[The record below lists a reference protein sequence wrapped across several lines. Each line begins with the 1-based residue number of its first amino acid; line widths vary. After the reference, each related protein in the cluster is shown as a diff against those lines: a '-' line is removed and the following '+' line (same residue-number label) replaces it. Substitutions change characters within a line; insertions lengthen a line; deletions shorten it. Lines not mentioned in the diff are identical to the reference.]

1 MSKENVFVI
10 DDPSLIG
17 WVEDGVTSDGD
28 PVWKWDQEGASDS
41 TGAGMIICSE
51 TELPPVNERVTG
63 MQWLDSERSNVYVW
77 DDDKWLMF
85 PATGGQG
92 ADGAPGEVEEAP
104 DDGKQYVRESKDWSE
119 LVIPDGGTGSSVH
132 IGEAPPADPQEGQQW
147 MEVPAD
153 GDATMWI
160 YDGDK
165 WLQQPGGK
173 DGADGQ
179 NGADGNIADATE
191 QGVIATWDNTSQ
203 QWTPN
208 DNIIVYPSGTFT
220 SSGNAEITGQYLLQ
234 RESGNLFLSIAR
246 YWDGI
251 NGSPLNGTKGDILAI
266 GNTGGDGL
274 VFANGDAER
283 MRINADGKVI
293 TGDNIVIQDKAGGV
307 GALTELTFV
316 NSDVVTG
323 QSGRA
328 AIQAERVSDPSGGFD
343 GSTLSFITTNGGDT
357 AEFDARMTIDAEGNV
372 GIGTDTPLRKLHIS
386 EDSGSAFLQVTTKD
400 DSSSGGVLMGSSSN
414 PTVGQVFYDHD
425 SDSMR
430 LVTSNEER
438 MIIDADGNVLVN
450 TDNKNPTAPS
460 ENVEGVSMSSAFGV
474 RSSVSGNTL
483 TLNRVGDFGDI
494 ALFRKDGER
503 GGAIS
508 VIDGH
513 LAIRG
518 PSASGSEAITIDAN
532 GRVDITGSLYVNGT
546 PKIGTVDLI
555 KAFSK
560 LRDAV
565 KDEETVESLKESITN
580 CIGGLIEE
588 WEAMQSPATQEIEQ

>member
-1 MSKENVFVI
+1 MPEKPETAELAVDTTNGNLYTKLDNGSVVHLNDAGE
-10 DDPSLIG
+10 G
-17 WVEDGVTSDGD
+17 GD
-28 PVWKWDQEGASDS
+28 
-41 TGAGMIICSE
+41 
-51 TELPPVNERVTG
+51 
-63 MQWLDSERSNVYVW
+63 
-77 DDDKWLMF
+77 
-85 PATGGQG
+85 
-92 ADGAPGEVEEAP
+92 
-104 DDGKQYVRESKDWSE
+104 
-119 LVIPDGGTGSSVH
+119 GTGSSVH
-132 IGEAPPADPQEGQQW
+132 IGEAPPAGPQEGQQW

-357 AEFDARMTIDAEGNV
+357 AEFDARMTIDA
-372 GIGTDTPLRKLHIS
+372 
-386 EDSGSAFLQVTTKD
+386 
-400 DSSSGGVLMGSSSN
+400 
-414 PTVGQVFYDHD
+414 
-425 SDSMR
+425 
-430 LVTSNEER
+430 
-438 MIIDADGNVLVN
+438 
-450 TDNKNPTAPS
+450 
-460 ENVEGVSMSSAFGV
+460 
-474 RSSVSGNTL
+474 
-483 TLNRVGDFGDI
+483 
-494 ALFRKDGER
+494 
-503 GGAIS
+503 
-508 VIDGH
+508 
-513 LAIRG
+513 
-518 PSASGSEAITIDAN
+518 N